1 MGLGSGLWTI
11 CFGSL
16 QSTVCSGRGKRIVCD
31 FWSAWL
37 LAQLSKQSSRAFQE
51 PARSYAEEAQNTDH
65 QSSSRNRLG
74 VSPWTH
80 VHSASDYLHSTHTVS
95 VKGEKIDVKCLRAL
109 IYHLEVSHQ
118 LWQWKYKG
126 RVQSFFLLRNSLK
139 HKRKITV
146 CLAWLSTVQRQLT
159 PTWICGLVAQE
170 PSRWS
175 KLLRLEMRKLRPQLA
190 CRQTRALCF
199 CQSNSN
205 TTHHSVLSTN
215 QSLKHKTS

>member
-16 QSTVCSGRGKRIVCD
+16 QSTVCSGTGKRIVCD

-37 LAQLSKQSSRAFQE
+37 LAQLSKQSSITFQE

-74 VSPWTH
+74 VYPWTH
-80 VHSASDYLHSTHTVS
+80 VHSASDYLHPTHTVS
-95 VKGEKIDVKCLRAL
+95 VKGEKIDVKCSRAL

-126 RVQSFFLLRNSLK
+126 RIQSFFFLKGTLWNIKEKLQCASLDCLLYRGNW
-139 HKRKITV
+139 H
-146 CLAWLSTVQRQLT
+146 
-159 PTWICGLVAQE
+159 
-170 PSRWS
+170 
-175 KLLRLEMRKLRPQLA
+175 RLEFV
-190 CRQTRALCF
+190 AL
-199 CQSNSN
+199 
-205 TTHHSVLSTN
+205 
-215 QSLKHKTS
+215 